1 LGDLMAT
8 RLTPEEVATL
18 ARAGGLRVLTE
29 DLPEVTVRVNAFLD
43 GLAALDR
50 LPLETVQPIPAL
62 PHPEDPE

>member
-1 LGDLMAT
+1 MAT